1 MSANAL
7 IVFQHWTDWSSLKFL
22 DIASPQLDAAAV
34 HVLCVKWRMPE
45 LQCLEL
51 GLSNHFTKEVMCE
64 LLKGANQADVVLK
77 PGNNVIQNPA
87 DVACGRWPHL
97 HTIHFDYVEHDS
109 HCFQH
114 CKRDYSIERFLYG
127 QPVMSA
133 VSRYRYSCWE
143 SYISPS

>member
-1 MSANAL
+1 M
-7 IVFQHWTDWSSLKFL
+7 FL
-22 DIASPQLDAAAV
+22 DIASPQLDAAAMQ
-34 HVLCVKWRMPE
+34 VLCMKWAMPK

-51 GLSNHFTKEVMCE
+51 GLSKQFTREVMSE

-77 PGNNVIQNPA
+77 PGNNVIQNPTH
-87 DVACGRWPHL
+87 VACGHWPWL

-114 CKRDYSIERFLYG
+114 CKRDYSIDRFPDG

-143 SYISPS
+143 SYMRPS